1 MAEDIND
8 FEEARQLA
16 HERYDLDVKGIFLN
30 TLVSAT
36 SSITAGGLL
45 GFVKSVSASELP
57 MIVGVVFVAQV
68 VPTLVVELN
77 KAYTVNQAKKSG
89 YEQGVIESEN
99 VDGTKSLAGK
109 CIGVCEHVSYY

>member
-1 MAEDIND
+1 MADDTNE

-16 HERYDLDVKGIFLN
+16 HDRYELDMKGILLN

-36 SSITAGGLL
+36 SSVTAGGLL

-68 VPTLVVELN
+68 VPKLVVELN

-89 YEQGVIESEN
+89 YERGVIESEN
-99 VDGTKSLAGK
+99 IEGTKNMAGK
-109 CIGVCEHVSYY
+109 CIGVCKHISYY